1 MKFKHSDI
9 EIPRE
14 DPFKNCKLNRQPNAI
29 ILTQIVQNYSDS
41 FVLSINGEWGTG
53 KTTFMTMW
61 AAYLKQQ
68 EITSI
73 YFNAWENDFIS
84 DPMIALLGELQQL
97 KTSKT
102 AKTLNSILDIGS
114 KIAIKAIPTL
124 TKGIVKHYCGNEL
137 AEAAKDALKAGAEIF
152 KTEVIE
158 YENKKNKL
166 VTFKEELSSFI
177 EKSVPNKPL
186 IFIVDE
192 LDRCRPDYA
201 VEVLEKIKHFFS
213 IKGIVFVLSIDKE
226 QLSNSIRGHYG
237 SDRINAEEYLRRFI
251 DVEYLLPKP
260 DIESYCKYLHEYF
273 NFKEFLESDERY
285 RNGLSGDK
293 NNLLRCATE
302 IIKAQNYSLRQIEK
316 LFVHTRLVL
325 CSCSSRHYVFP
336 SLTFMLICIRTI
348 NPQYYQKIINQQLT
362 LDELVDF
369 IPTIF
374 PVNIFNNKSSLS
386 HTASLWGL
394 AELFYCFAQ
403 SFLRTPQPLQLTD
416 DNVDSSKPKLTFT
429 IEYVDN
435 EKLANAIIGCYRF
448 YSDAGWGHIIKSI
461 DLLNPILE
469 QI

>member
-53 KTTFMTMW
+53 KTTFMKMW

-260 DIESYCKYLHEYF
+260 DIESYCKYLYEYF

-348 NPQYYQKIINQQLT
+348 NPQYYQAAKIDQATSGTIFRQITVKLVSPMIAYTYVISLIASFKVYTEVYVLFGGRT
-362 LDELVDF
+362 LDGAVS
-369 IPTIF
+369 T
-374 PVNIFNNKSSLS
+374 VVR
-386 HTASLWGL
+386 
-394 AELFYCFAQ
+394 Y
-403 SFLRTPQPLQLTD
+403 
-416 DNVDSSKPKLTFT
+416 
-429 IEYVDN
+429 
-435 EKLANAIIGCYRF
+435 IIDRF
-448 YSDAGWGHIIKSI
+448 YGDQDFPLAFSASVVLLVIILTVTLVQKTVARNKI
-461 DLLNPILE
+461 HY
-469 QI
+469 

>member
-53 KTTFMTMW
+53 KTTFMKMW

-166 VTFKEELSSFI
+166 VTFKEELSSFMR
-177 EKSVPNKPL
+177 V
-186 IFIVDE
+186 
-192 LDRCRPDYA
+192 
-201 VEVLEKIKHFFS
+201 
-213 IKGIVFVLSIDKE
+213 
-226 QLSNSIRGHYG
+226 
-237 SDRINAEEYLRRFI
+237 
-251 DVEYLLPKP
+251 
-260 DIESYCKYLHEYF
+260 
-273 NFKEFLESDERY
+273 
-285 RNGLSGDK
+285 
-293 NNLLRCATE
+293 
-302 IIKAQNYSLRQIEK
+302 
-316 LFVHTRLVL
+316 
-325 CSCSSRHYVFP
+325 
-336 SLTFMLICIRTI
+336 
-348 NPQYYQKIINQQLT
+348 
-362 LDELVDF
+362 
-369 IPTIF
+369 
-374 PVNIFNNKSSLS
+374 
-386 HTASLWGL
+386 
-394 AELFYCFAQ
+394 
-403 SFLRTPQPLQLTD
+403 
-416 DNVDSSKPKLTFT
+416 
-429 IEYVDN
+429 
-435 EKLANAIIGCYRF
+435 
-448 YSDAGWGHIIKSI
+448 
-461 DLLNPILE
+461 
-469 QI
+469 

>member
-29 ILTQIVQNYSDS
+29 ILTQIVQNYSES

-53 KTTFMTMW
+53 KTTFMKMW

-84 DPMIALLGELQQL
+84 DPMVALLGELRQLATIKTAETLKSILKNGSEICL
-97 KTSKT
+97 KT
-102 AKTLNSILDIGS
+102 
-114 KIAIKAIPTL
+114 IPAL
-124 TKGIVKHYCGNEL
+124 TKGIVKHYCGDEL
-137 AEAAKDALKAGAEIF
+137 AEVAKDALNAGAEIF

-166 VTFKEELSSFI
+166 VTFKEELTSYI
-177 EKSVPNKPL
+177 EESIPNKPL
-186 IFIVDE
+186 IFIIDE

-201 VEVLEKIKHFFS
+201 VEVLERIKHFFS

-226 QLSNSIRGHYG
+226 QLCNSIRGHYG

-260 DIESYCKYLHEYF
+260 DIDSYCKYLYEYF
-273 NFKEFLESDERY
+273 DFKDFFESDERY
-285 RNGLSGDK
+285 RNELSGNKDTF
-293 NNLLRCATE
+293 LRCSTE

-348 NPQYYQKIINQQLT
+348 NPRYYQKIVNQQMT
-362 LDELVDF
+362 IEELVNF
-369 IPTIF
+369 IPTVF
-374 PVNIFNNKSSLS
+374 SPNIFNNKSPRI
-386 HTASLWGL
+386 HTTSLWGL

-403 SFLRTPQPLQLTD
+403 SFARTPYPLRLID
-416 DNVDSSKPKLTFT
+416 DSGGSNKPKLAFT
-429 IEYVDN
+429 VTYVDS
-435 EKLANAIIGCYRF
+435 EKLANAIDGCYR
-448 YSDAGWGHIIKSI
+448 YYRGADWGHIIKSI
-461 DLLNPILE
+461 DLLNPME
-469 QI
+469 

>member
-1 MKFKHSDI
+1 M
-9 EIPRE
+9 
-14 DPFKNCKLNRQPNAI
+14 
-29 ILTQIVQNYSDS
+29 
-41 FVLSINGEWGTG
+41 
-53 KTTFMTMW
+53 
-61 AAYLKQQ
+61 
-68 EITSI
+68 
-73 YFNAWENDFIS
+73 
-84 DPMIALLGELQQL
+84 
-97 KTSKT
+97 
-102 AKTLNSILDIGS
+102 
-114 KIAIKAIPTL
+114 
-124 TKGIVKHYCGNEL
+124 
-137 AEAAKDALKAGAEIF
+137 
-152 KTEVIE
+152 
-158 YENKKNKL
+158 
-166 VTFKEELSSFI
+166 
-177 EKSVPNKPL
+177 
-186 IFIVDE
+186 
-192 LDRCRPDYA
+192 
-201 VEVLEKIKHFFS
+201 IKHFFS

-260 DIESYCKYLHEYF
+260 DIESYCKYLYEYF

-403 SFLRTPQPLQLTD
+403 SFLRTAQPLQLTD

>member
-29 ILTQIVQNYSDS
+29 ILTQIVQNYSDG

-53 KTTFMTMW
+53 KTTFMKMW

-114 KIAIKAIPTL
+114 KIAIKTIPTL

-177 EKSVPNKPL
+177 ENSIPNKPL

-213 IKGIVFVLSIDKE
+213 IKGIVLF
-226 QLSNSIRGHYG
+226 
-237 SDRINAEEYLRRFI
+237 
-251 DVEYLLPKP
+251 YLLIKNSCAILYE
-260 DIESYCKYLHEYF
+260 DIMA
-273 NFKEFLESDERY
+273 
-285 RNGLSGDK
+285 
-293 NNLLRCATE
+293 ATVSMRKS
-302 IIKAQNYSLRQIEK
+302 IYADL
-316 LFVHTRLVL
+316 
-325 CSCSSRHYVFP
+325 
-336 SLTFMLICIRTI
+336 
-348 NPQYYQKIINQQLT
+348 LT
-362 LDELVDF
+362 LN
-369 IPTIF
+369 IYCRNPTL
-374 PVNIFNNKSSLS
+374 N
-386 HTASLWGL
+386 HTANTCMNILISKN
-394 AELFYCFAQ
+394 
-403 SFLRTPQPLQLTD
+403 FLRATNGVEMD
-416 DNVDSSKPKLTFT
+416 
-429 IEYVDN
+429 
-435 EKLANAIIGCYRF
+435 
-448 YSDAGWGHIIKSI
+448 
-461 DLLNPILE
+461 
-469 QI
+469 